1 MKMFFILSFIPSIAY
16 WYLESHYSLTIALIG
31 GVGLAIVELL
41 IEWIFT
47 RHLHSL
53 SKFNFFLL
61 TFLAILSF
69 LGEEGIWFKM
79 QPALSSF
86 GIASFLSLK
95 LWCGEGLF
103 EEMVK
108 SMGKNRSLPTQF
120 LRQLEMHFVILM
132 VIYGSLMVVV
142 GIFYTTDLWLFY
154 KTIGSH
160 LFLLAFF
167 IFEIIYMRIRV
178 RKYRKS
184 VENGIVAFSPVNNAT
199 E

>member
-69 LGEEGIWFKM
+69 LGDEGIWFKM

-86 GIASFLSLK
+86 GVASFLSFK
-95 LWCGEGLF
+95 LWRGTGLF

-108 SMGKNRSLPTQF
+108 SMPAQKSLPIPL
-120 LRQLEMHFVILM
+120 LRQLELHLVILM
-132 VIYGSLMVVV
+132 VIYGSWMA
-142 GIFYTTDLWLFY
+142 IISAFYSTDLWIFY
-154 KTIGSH
+154 KTIGGY

-167 IFEIIYMRIRV
+167 IFEMIYMRIRV
-178 RKYRKS
+178 RKYRRSMKNEVTAIS
-184 VENGIVAFSPVNNAT
+184 L
-199 E
+199 